1 MHRYL
6 NTWMIDSRVGEV
18 IVPCTSTMADGL
30 GRGGDWCDSKVR
42 LCGSGDVGVKVARG
56 DRRSTRLATSRTAGV
71 KVARG
76 DHVAGYGGAQRV
88 GRSGARTEHTGI
100 VDVLFQRGR
109 AFLSSF

>member
-56 DRRSTRLATSRTAGV
+56 D
-71 KVARG
+71 
-76 DHVAGYGGAQRV
+76 HVAGYGGAQRV